1 MPFCAAP
8 AEDALAA
15 EAFASDALQAGQA
28 TTTDMAGVTRV
39 DRPLVCAINHDKD
52 RERDERTTV
61 IVMQPFGYE
70 HPASGRMIWVPAT
83 YVTDFASIPRVGR
96 WLIPPFGRHA
106 ISAVIHDWLYSIG
119 EPNRR
124 GEADDIFRDALDEL
138 GVDMARRNLMHGAV
152 RAFGAG
158 GYGRAAQ
165 MWPTSFMD
173 WRTGDHLPPP
183 SARETFFGDP
193 DPALIERV
201 KTQSPVNCSN

>member
-15 EAFASDALQAGQA
+15 EALASDALQAGGAQ
-28 TTTDMAGVTRV
+28 TTDMADITRV

-106 ISAVIHDWLYSIG
+106 IAAVIH
-119 EPNRR
+119 
-124 GEADDIFRDALDEL
+124 DALDEL
-138 GVDMARRNLMHGAV
+138 GVDMVRRNVMHGAV
-152 RAFGAG
+152 RSFGSG
-158 GYGRAAQ
+158 GYGRAAEL
-165 MWPTSFMD
+165 WPTSFMD

-183 SARETFFGDP
+183 AAREAFFGEP
-193 DPALIERV
+193 DSALIERI
-201 KTQSPVNCSN
+201 TTTRPVNCG